1 MFVKIITDS
10 ASDLPSEVCN
20 DLAIDVLPLKVYLD
34 KVEFEDNINIHS
46 KELFENM
53 RLGKSVKTAGVPL
66 KVFEDKFRELAK
78 EGGSYIYISF
88 SSQLSGTY
96 QTAKLAYTDIKD
108 EYHNLDL
115 EIVDTLCASLGFG
128 FVVIKAAQMAK
139 EGCTKEQILK
149 AIDFYMNHI
158 EHIFTVDDIEYLYRG
173 GRVTKTAAFI
183 GTVLNIK
190 PVLDVEGG
198 KLIPIEKIRGR
209 RKTIHRMVELVG
221 QRGKCLENQT
231 VGINHGDDLDTA
243 EYIRDSIKEKYNVKN
258 FMINDIGSAI
268 GSHTGPGV
276 IGIYFLNEWPC
287 P

>member
-10 ASDLPSEVCN
+10 ASDLPKNLCTEL
-20 DLAIDVLPLKVYLD
+20 DIDVLPLNVYVNG
-34 KVEFEDNINIHS
+34 KEFEDNVNIHAN
-46 KELFENM
+46 ELFEEM
-53 RLGKSVKTAGVPL
+53 RQGRDVKTAGVPL
-66 KVFEDKFRELAK
+66 TVFEDKFRKLAK
-78 EGGSYIYISF
+78 DNGSYIYLSF

-96 QTAKLAYTDIKD
+96 QTSILAYNDIKD
-108 EYHNLDL
+108 EYPDFDL

-128 FVVIKAAQMAK
+128 FVVVKAAQMAK
-139 EGCTKEQILK
+139 EGCTKEQILNS
-149 AIDFYMNHI
+149 INFYINHI

-190 PVLDVEGG
+190 PVLDVQNG
-198 KLIPIEKIRGR
+198 KLIPIDKIRGR
-209 RKTIHRMVELVG
+209 RKTIHKMIELVG
-221 QRGKCLENQT
+221 KRGKRLENQT
-231 VGINHGDDLDTA
+231 VGINHGDDLATA
-243 EYIRDSIKEKYNVKN
+243 EYIRDSIKEKYNVES
-258 FMINDIGSAI
+258 FLINDIGSAV

>member
-10 ASDLPSEVCN
+10 ASDLPKNLCTELN
-20 DLAIDVLPLKVYLD
+20 IDVLPLNVYVNG
-34 KVEFEDNINIHS
+34 KEFEDNVNIHAN
-46 KELFENM
+46 ELFEDM
-53 RLGKSVKTAGVPL
+53 RQGRNVKTSGVPL
-66 KVFEDKFRELAK
+66 TVFEDKFRKLAK
-78 EGGSYIYISF
+78 DNGSYIYLSF

-96 QTAKLAYTDIKD
+96 QTSKLAYNDIKD
-108 EYHNLDL
+108 EYPDFDL

-128 FVVIKAAQMAK
+128 FVVVKAAQMAK
-139 EGCTKEQILK
+139 EGCTKEQILNS
-149 AIDFYMNHI
+149 INFYINHI

-190 PVLDVEGG
+190 PVLDVQNG
-198 KLIPIEKIRGR
+198 KLIPIDKIRGR
-209 RKTIHRMVELVG
+209 RKTIHKMIELVG
-221 QRGKCLENQT
+221 KRGKRLENQT
-231 VGINHGDDLDTA
+231 VGINHGDDLATA
-243 EYIRDSIKEKYNVKN
+243 EYIRDSIKEKYNVES
-258 FMINDIGSAI
+258 FLINDIGSAV